1 MAKEDRMR
9 RLAVLALVMALPAA
23 AQTPPSPWHLAFDLD
38 VADSAP
44 KGFSCSRSGQ
54 GRPGRWRVVRD
65 GSAPSPP
72 HALAQLDADAT
83 NHRFPLCVSDEIVGT
98 DVDLS
103 VRIKPVSGGEDQ
115 AGGLVWRYRDPDN
128 YYVVRLNAL
137 EDNVVLYKVER
148 GKRSDLRAKG
158 AWPLAYGKKVDVPLG
173 AWSSLRVTARGNAFV
188 VRFNDQELFQVEDL
202 TFTGP
207 GKVGLWTKA
216 DSVTHFDDLTVAVI
230 R

>member
-1 MAKEDRMR
+1 MKCIA
-9 RLAVLALVMALPAA
+9 LIAVLISLPAA
-23 AQTPPSPWHLAFDLD
+23 AQTPSPPRNLGFDLD
-38 VADSAP
+38 AADGAP
-44 KGFSCSRSGQ
+44 KGFSCARTGQ

-72 HALAQLDADAT
+72 HALAQVDADAT
-83 NHRFPLCVSDEIVGT
+83 NYRFPLCVSDEIVGT

-173 AWSSLRVTARGNAFV
+173 VWSSLRVTTRGSTFV
-188 VRFNDQELFQVEDL
+188 VRFNDQELFEVEDL
-202 TFTGP
+202 AFTGP
-207 GKVGLWTKA
+207 GKVGVWTKA